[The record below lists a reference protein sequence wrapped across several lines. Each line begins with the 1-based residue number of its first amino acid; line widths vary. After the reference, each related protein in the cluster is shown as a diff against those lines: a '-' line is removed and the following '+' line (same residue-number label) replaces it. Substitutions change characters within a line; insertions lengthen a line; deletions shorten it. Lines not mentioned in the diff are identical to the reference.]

1 MLFEGVFEVIS
12 IEEDLDFGCEEREEG
27 AQVMAIVTLRGENG
41 EEMCVRHADKVL
53 YEKEINEGD
62 SVRFIGGE
70 LEHAKRGE

>member
-1 MLFEGVFEVIS
+1 MLLEGIFEVVS

-41 EEMCVRHADKVL
+41 EELRVRHADKLL
-53 YEKEINEGD
+53 YEKEIEEGNL
-62 SVRFIGGE
+62 VRFIGGV